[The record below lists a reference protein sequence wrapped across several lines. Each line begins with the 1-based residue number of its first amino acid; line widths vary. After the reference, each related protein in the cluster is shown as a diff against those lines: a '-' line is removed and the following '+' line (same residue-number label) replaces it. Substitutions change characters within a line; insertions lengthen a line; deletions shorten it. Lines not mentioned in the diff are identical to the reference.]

1 MPDEGYRAVVDADGR
16 LLGHCCFGEAARVTG
31 APSHPTVLDV
41 SIGVRPGYAGR
52 GWGASLGRAAI
63 EHARKVAKDR
73 RLRTTVPQ
81 WNAAAVRVAEYSG
94 FTQVGTVTYDGQPY
108 QVLEQPGTPQP
119 GETPHE

>member
-1 MPDEGYRAVVDADGR
+1 M
-16 LLGHCCFGEAARVTG
+16 
-31 APSHPTVLDV
+31 LDV